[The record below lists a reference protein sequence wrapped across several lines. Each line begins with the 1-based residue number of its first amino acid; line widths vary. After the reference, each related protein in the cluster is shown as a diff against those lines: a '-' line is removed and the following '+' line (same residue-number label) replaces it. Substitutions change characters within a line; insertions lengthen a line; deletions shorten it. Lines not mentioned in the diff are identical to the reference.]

1 MIELKTVGFLGKP
14 QDLTKL
20 DTMYVKKLN
29 KKFERIL

>member
-1 MIELKTVGFLGKP
+1 MIELKTVGFLVKS

>member
-1 MIELKTVGFLGKP
+1 MIELKTVEFLVKS

>member
-1 MIELKTVGFLGKP
+1 MIELKTVGFLVKP